1 MDVEDMGF
9 NLEMSKKYLDSA
21 YQAFNQLKAD
31 IDAERWSHQVSVAA
45 ISTGCLTI
53 LTIGGG

>member
-1 MDVEDMGF
+1 MGY

-31 IDAERWSHQVSVAA
+31 IDAERWSHQVSVA
-45 ISTGCLTI
+45 ISTGCLAI

>member
-31 IDAERWSHQVSVAA
+31 IDAERWSYQVSVAA
-45 ISTGCLTI
+45 ISTGCLAI